1 MQETNHS
8 IQVDN
13 RKSITA
19 TGIEAVKSFS
29 PSKIELSLSG
39 TKTTLTFF
47 GNDFKIIGFSKE
59 SGTFR
64 AGGVT
69 DSFRYGGSLRSKLFR

>member
-1 MQETNHS
+1 MQEVNHS
-8 IQVDN
+8 IQIDN
-13 RKSITA
+13 RKSVTA
-19 TGIEAVKSFS
+19 TGVEAVKSFS
-29 PSKIELSLSG
+29 TSKIELSLAG

-47 GNDFKIIGFSKE
+47 GNDYKITGFSKE

-64 AGGVT
+64 ASGNT